1 MFYSIQS
8 YLRESTIHFWN
19 KTRTPASIEGQPF
32 WLINYCSFIIFM
44 GINFYG
50 FSENDIYKH
59 TGT

>member
-19 KTRTPASIEGQPF
+19 KTSFEGQPF